1 MVMDS
6 GVESLAIVG
15 TAKNVGKTV
24 TMNYLAS
31 RLSQEGMT
39 IGLISSGRDGE
50 MVDSLTGEP
59 KPSVT
64 PPEGAWVATAEGA
77 LEASGECLE
86 IVDVSERPGLLG
98 RLVLGRVVVSS
109 PIELVGPQSAGE
121 LAAVVRKI
129 LALGADIVLVDGA
142 LDRLAAASPRVTH
155 GAILATGASSQDNLT
170 SIGQDIRRIAW
181 LWSRPLPDCSDVR
194 ILAEQA
200 ISTGFVSFLD
210 RKCFPSKGSHS
221 DRASAYTL
229 RQTPY
234 RTCLGRED
242 VILSQTNGATA
253 VVVPGAIT
261 DTFLHGASVWAERNG
276 FAVIVR
282 DPTRVFM
289 AHVPSAD
296 ILVLEQ
302 INLLAATVNPVSYGS
317 GSYDPSQIIKVV
329 SEGIQRGSDKW
340 VPVFDVVTGESN
352 REEVAGVALG

>member
-1 MVMDS
+1 M
-6 GVESLAIVG
+6 
-15 TAKNVGKTV
+15 
-24 TMNYLAS
+24 
-31 RLSQEGMT
+31 
-39 IGLISSGRDGE
+39 
-50 MVDSLTGEP
+50 
-59 KPSVT
+59 
-64 PPEGAWVATAEGA
+64 
-77 LEASGECLE
+77 
-86 IVDVSERPGLLG
+86 
-98 RLVLGRVVVSS
+98 
-109 PIELVGPQSAGE
+109 
-121 LAAVVRKI
+121 AAVVRKI

-234 RTCLGRED
+234 RTCLGRQD

-261 DTFLHGASVWAERNG
+261 DTFLHGASVWQNKRLCG
-276 FAVIVR
+276 HCR
-282 DPTRVFM
+282 DPTWVFM

-302 INLLAATVNPVSYGS
+302 INLLAATVNPVSYEVVPTILRRLSRSSAKEFNEVRTS
-317 GSYDPSQIIKVV
+317 GCLCL
-329 SEGIQRGSDKW
+329 
-340 VPVFDVVTGESN
+340 T
-352 REEVAGVALG
+352 L